1 MSGFWPV
8 SGVSQPLWGP
18 LPVRGSLQGP
28 VLHPP
33 LCPRLWRPFLVTFS
47 SIPSLLASGF
57 ALSAPQKPRPSH
69 GRAWVQRGLLCRQ
82 HVTEG
87 RVGNWALEDN
97 GQTSGL
103 AAGSSSRP
111 VLTPEMGAPGR
122 RAEICGGWGTPRP
135 AGSVGARARGSR

>member
-1 MSGFWPV
+1 MTRTGHTRLGARAASG
-8 SGVSQPLWGP
+8 Q
-18 LPVRGSLQGP
+18 SLGCHSLCGGRSLYAGACRAP
-28 VLHPP
+28 FCTPP

-87 RVGNWALEDN
+87 RVGNWALEDD
-97 GQTSGL
+97 
-103 AAGSSSRP
+103 
-111 VLTPEMGAPGR
+111 R
-122 RAEICGGWGTPRP
+122 RAAWPQG
-135 AGSVGARARGSR
+135 RAAALS